1 MSAVIRDMT
10 YFSDIVPDDMSRK
23 ELVDLAYKLLD
34 EINDQQEEIRDLKD
48 ELEERHDEMLFQ
60 LKYGGR

>member
-10 YFSDIVPDDMSRK
+10 NFADIVPDDMSQK

>member
-1 MSAVIRDMT
+1 MECRKRMSAMKTD
-10 YFSDIVPDDMSRK
+10 DIVPDDMSRK

-48 ELEERHDEMLFQ
+48 ELEERHDEMLFR
-60 LKYGGR
+60 LKYPY

>member
-1 MSAVIRDMT
+1 MSAMKTD
-10 YFSDIVPDDMSRK
+10 DIVPDDMSRK

-34 EINDQQEEIRDLKD
+34 EINDQQEKIRDLQD

>member
-1 MSAVIRDMT
+1 MKTD
-10 YFSDIVPDDMSRK
+10 DIVPDDMSRK

-48 ELEERHDEMLFQ
+48 ELEERHDEMLFR
-60 LKYGGR
+60 LKYPY